1 MNDER
6 MHRLQER
13 YVETMDKTGEERK
26 EACLACGTEWYAN
39 KHINGL
45 CYTCWNA
52 GKPGETELRKQAARK
67 EQALHFFM
75 LLLFIG
81 SLLLVF
87 NIIEF

>member
-1 MNDER
+1 MSDER
-6 MHRLQER
+6 TRRLQER
-13 YVETMDKTGEERK
+13 YVETMDKVSEDRK
-26 EACLACGTEWYAN
+26 EACLTCGTEWYAS
-39 KHINGL
+39 KHIDGL

-52 GKPGETELRKQAARK
+52 GKPGETELRKRAERK
-67 EQALHFFM
+67 AQALHFFM